1 MNHLNCNRRFQSID
15 LVFMKLVS
23 FVENHYHWD
32 YSSIIYR
39 IWKHSIKTDVQ
50 CTFTVSAAANSTNF
64 REHALPVWMFK
75 AVFDYCSRIFFITM
89 NWWLLC
95 VGVWKCHNFLYHI
108 SLCASE
114 ERRRR
119 GKMSNSFYF
128 VNFVI
133 QSNLLKLSW
142 IWVECA
148 LSLVLWVRINFVNF
162 LEVMIHST
170 LSNINFNGVSSS
182 SR

>member
-1 MNHLNCNRRFQSID
+1 MYIHCFRSSKFNNIFVSTHSQFGCL
-15 LVFMKLVS
+15 KL
-23 FVENHYHWD
+23 Y
-32 YSSIIYR
+32 SII
-39 IWKHSIKTDVQ
+39 
-50 CTFTVSAAANSTNF
+50 A
-64 REHALPVWMFK
+64 HAF
-75 AVFDYCSRIFFITM
+75 FFITM

-148 LSLVLWVRINFVNF
+148 LSRSFCAHKF
-162 LEVMIHST
+162 CKFPGSDDTFDTLEYQFQWSE
-170 LSNINFNGVSSS
+170 
-182 SR
+182 